1 MEFVVLL
8 LLSSVLYYISY
19 RLAWLGKRNVIYSH
33 RQSRYLFLVV
43 LALVLKFWAW
53 DTTKLKQ
60 QF

>member
-8 LLSSVLYYISY
+8 LLYSVLYYISY
-19 RLAWLGKRNVIYSH
+19 RLAWLRKNNVIYYH

-43 LALVLKFWAW
+43 LTLVLKFWVW

-60 QF
+60 L